1 MTMHEVC
8 TRLGLTKKAVRYYIG
23 EGLIAPR
30 RLENGYADFSEADCK
45 TLERIALLR
54 RLDLPISEIRIILA
68 GGSAE
73 TALNRLKNRIER
85 EQTALRLLRGF
96 SQTRDYA
103 ALKKALT
110 AEERKRTIA
119 ERLESAF
126 PGGFGRVV
134 ALMFAPYLTQPIETP
149 DQQAAFD
156 EIIAFLDGVPAIA
169 PALIEE
175 MQRAFAPIDA
185 ETAINLRRAQE
196 SAAADPQTWLRQNES
211 VVRQYAAYKQSSA
224 YRDSPAGQIEA
235 ALKSL
240 CRESGYND
248 VFIPAMRR
256 LSPAY
261 DAYHCQLIAANGAF
275 KRALETV
282 NGETRP
288 ES

>member
-8 TRLGLTKKAVRYYIG
+8 ARLGLTKKAVRYYIG

-30 RLENGYADFSEADCK
+30 RMENGYADFSEADCE

-54 RLDLPISEIRIILA
+54 RLDLPISEIRGILA

-73 TALNRLKNRIER
+73 TALNRLKNQIER
-85 EQTALRLLRGF
+85 GQTALRLLSSF
-96 SQTRDYA
+96 SETRDYA
-103 ALKKALT
+103 SLKRALT
-110 AEERKRTIA
+110 AEEQKRTIA

-126 PGGFGRVV
+126 PGGFGHVA
-134 ALMFAPYLTQPIETP
+134 ALMFAPYLTQPIETT

-156 EIIAFLDGVPAIA
+156 EIIVFLDNVPAIA
-169 PALIEE
+169 PALADE
-175 MQRAFAPIDA
+175 MQLAFAPIDA
-185 ETAINLRRAQE
+185 EAAKRLRRAQE
-196 SAAADPQTWLRQNES
+196 SAAADPQAWLRQNEA
-211 VVRQYAAYKQSSA
+211 VVRQYAACKQSDA
-224 YRDSPAGQIEA
+224 YRDSPAGRIEA

-261 DAYHCQLIAANGAF
+261 DAYYRQLIAANDAF
-275 KRALETV
+275 KRALEKAC
-282 NGETRP
+282 P
-288 ES
+288 EA